1 MTEAGIGR
9 VLVASLHQA
18 IADLLPNRL
27 EFYENWLNPQ
37 GLLHGTIG
45 LAPLN
50 AVLSFLRLEGD
61 VYHEVTERAGRY
73 AAEWTVATQGHVSRA
88 AVRAL
93 PQPFRR
99 RAVLRLARHMVH
111 EAYVGSRALAKQ
123 RQGEWRLDVRGS
135 IFCGVRTAADQP
147 LCRFY
152 AAAVSRFLELYGLA
166 GTAHPRECLAT
177 GHPSCIMAV
186 TVDR

>member
-18 IADLLPNRL
+18 IADVLPNRL
-27 EFYENWLNPQ
+27 EFYENWLNPW

-61 VYHEVTERAGRY
+61 VYHDVTERAGRY
-73 AAEWTVATQGHVSRA
+73 AAEWTVASQTPLTRMA
-88 AVRAL
+88 IRAL
-93 PQPFRR
+93 PQPLRV
-99 RAVLRLARHMVH
+99 RAVLRVARLMVR
-111 EAYVGSRALAKQ
+111 ASYVGSRALPKQ
-123 RQGEWRLDVRGS
+123 RHGEWRVDVRGS
-135 IFCGVRTAADQP
+135 IFCGSRNAAQP
-147 LCRFY
+147 LCPFY

-166 GTAHPRECLAT
+166 GAAKARECRAL
-177 GHPSCIMAV
+177 GDSSCVM
-186 TVDR
+186 TLTLE

>member
-18 IADLLPNRL
+18 IADVLPNRL
-27 EFYENWLNPQ
+27 DFYENWLNPW

-61 VYHEVTERAGRY
+61 VYQEVTQRAGRY
-73 AAEWTVATQGHVSRA
+73 AAEWTVASQAPTTRMA
-88 AVRAL
+88 IRAL
-93 PQPFRR
+93 PRPLRV
-99 RAVLRLARHMVH
+99 RAVLRVARRTVR
-111 EAYVGSRALAKQ
+111 ASYVGSRALVKQ
-123 RQGEWRLDVRGS
+123 RQGEWRVDIRGS
-135 IFCGVRTAADQP
+135 IFCGTRDSAPQP

-152 AAAVSRFLELYGLA
+152 AAALSRFLELYGLA
-166 GTAHPRECLAT
+166 GAARPRECRAM
-177 GHPSCIMAV
+177 GDASCVM
-186 TVDR
+186 TLTLE

>member
-18 IADLLPNRL
+18 IADVLPNRL
-27 EFYENWLNPQ
+27 EFYENWLNPW

-61 VYHEVTERAGRY
+61 VYHDVTERAGRY
-73 AAEWTVATQGHVSRA
+73 AAEWTVASQTPLARMA
-88 AVRAL
+88 IRAL
-93 PQPFRR
+93 PQPLRV
-99 RAVLRLARHMVH
+99 RAVLRVARRMVRDS
-111 EAYVGSRALAKQ
+111 YVGSRALPKQ
-123 RQGEWRLDVRGS
+123 RQGEWRVDVRGS
-135 IFCGVRTAADQP
+135 IFCGSRNAARQP

-166 GTAHPRECLAT
+166 GVAQARQCRVLGDT
-177 GHPSCIMAV
+177 SCVM
-186 TVDR
+186 TFTLE